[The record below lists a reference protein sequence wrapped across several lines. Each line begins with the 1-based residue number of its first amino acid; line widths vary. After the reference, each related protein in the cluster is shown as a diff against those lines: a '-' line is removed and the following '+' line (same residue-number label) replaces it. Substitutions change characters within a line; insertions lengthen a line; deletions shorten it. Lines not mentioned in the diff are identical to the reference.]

1 MYNDFKYV
9 VTEEDEKEQ
18 LKIKDYLRKKFE
30 FSSRLITKIKKNH
43 GIFLNGNDVPG
54 WVVPVAG
61 EVITVKTPVE
71 KSNFEP
77 DDIPINVIFEDK
89 DLLIIDKQPGVIV
102 HPTQSHPRGT
112 IANGIMKYIKDTGQV
127 FKLRFVNRLDR
138 DTSGLLVLGKNS
150 HCQDKI
156 SKQMKENIVEKKY
169 IALVHGIIPES
180 EGTIDLPIGRPGEV
194 GIKRKVMKDGSPC
207 VTHYRVLEHYFPDDK
222 NPHNPI
228 NRDALDQGI
237 FDNYLKNHEQFLE
250 ENPDKK
256 ELYDY
261 LSQND
266 EPNQVIHHSGF
277 TLVELRL
284 ETGRTH
290 QIRVHLSFMGYPIV
304 GDTLYGTASDVIG
317 RQALHAYSLHLNH
330 PVTEKTLELT
340 APIPNDIENAI
351 KLVSA
356 NKSKY

>member
-1 MYNDFKYV
+1 MYKDFKYV
-9 VTEEDEKEQ
+9 VTLEDEKEQ
-18 LKIKDYLRKKFE
+18 LKIKDYLRKKFK

-43 GIFLNGNDVPG
+43 GIYLNGKDVPG

-77 DDIPINVIFEDK
+77 DDIPISVIFEDQ

-112 IANGIMKYIKDTGQV
+112 IANGIMKYIEDTNQI

-156 SKQMKENIVEKKY
+156 SKQMKEDVVEKRY
-169 IALVHGIIPES
+169 IALVHGIISEE
-180 EGTIDLPIGRPGEV
+180 EGTIDLPIGRPEDV
-194 GIKRKVMKDGSPC
+194 GIKRRVLKNGSPC
-207 VTHYRVLEHYFPDDK
+207 VTHYKVLERYFPDK
-222 NPHNPI
+222 ENPHNPI
-228 NRDALDQGI
+228 DRKELDTKIYEDYQKKHEE
-237 FDNYLKNHEQFLE
+237 FLK

-261 LSQND
+261 LAKND
-266 EPNQVIHHSGF
+266 EPNEIVHSSGF

-290 QIRVHLSFMGYPIV
+290 QIRVHLSFMGYPIA
-304 GDTLYGTASDVIG
+304 GDTLYGTASDIIG
-317 RQALHAYSLHLNH
+317 RQALHAYSLKLNH
-330 PVTEKTLELT
+330 PVTEKPLKLN
-340 APIPNDIENAI
+340 APIPKDIEDAI
-351 KLVSA
+351 EMVKG
-356 NKSKY
+356 KK

>member
-1 MYNDFKYV
+1 MYKNFKYV
-9 VTEEDEKEQ
+9 VTKEDEQEQ

-43 GIFLNGNDVPG
+43 GIFLNGEDVPA

-77 DDIPINVIFEDK
+77 DDIPISVIFEDQ
-89 DLLIIDKQPGVIV
+89 DLLIIDKQPGIIV

-112 IANGIMKYIKDTGQV
+112 IANGIMKYMKDTDQV

-156 SKQMKENIVEKKY
+156 SKQMKENIVEKRY
-169 IALVHGIIPES
+169 IALVHGIITEE
-180 EGTIDLPIGRPGEV
+180 EGTIDLPIGRPGDV
-194 GIKRKVMKDGSPC
+194 GIKRRVMKDGSPC
-207 VTHYRVLEHYFPDDK
+207 VTHYKVLDRYFPDEK

-228 NRDALDQGI
+228 DRDALDTEIYEKYQ
-237 FDNYLKNHEQFLE
+237 KEHEEFLE

-256 ELYDY
+256 ELYDF
-261 LSQND
+261 LAQND
-266 EPNQVIHHSGF
+266 EQNQIVHHSGF

-290 QIRVHLSFMGYPIV
+290 QIRVHLSFMGYPIA
-304 GDTLYGTASDVIG
+304 GDTLYGTASDIIG
-317 RQALHAYSLHLNH
+317 RQALHAYNLKLNH
-330 PVTEKTLELT
+330 PVTEKPMNLE
-340 APIPNDIENAI
+340 APMPKDIADAI
-351 KLVSA
+351 EMVKG
-356 NKSKY
+356 KK

>member
-1 MYNDFKYV
+1 MYTDFKYV
-9 VTEEDEKEQ
+9 VTEEDQREE
-18 LKIKDYLRKKFE
+18 LKIKDYLKKKFG

-43 GIFLNGNDVPG
+43 GIFLNGQDVPA
-54 WVVPVAG
+54 WVVPTAG
-61 EVITVKTPVE
+61 EIITIKTPQE
-71 KSNFEP
+71 TSNFEP

-112 IANGIMKYIKDTGQV
+112 IANGIMKYMQNTKQV

-156 SKQMKENIVEKKY
+156 SKQMKENVVEKKY
-169 IALVHGIIPES
+169 IALVHGIIAEE
-180 EGTIDLPIGRPGEV
+180 EGTIDLPIARPGSV
-194 GIKRKVMKDGSPC
+194 GIKRKVMEDGAPC
-207 VTHYRVLEHYFPDDK
+207 ITHYKVLNRYFPDEK

-228 NRDALDQGI
+228 DRDTLDQNI
-237 FDNYLKNHEQFLE
+237 YDDYLKKHEEFIR

-256 ELYDY
+256 ELYDF

-266 EPNQVIHHSGF
+266 EPNEIIHHSGF

-290 QIRVHLSFMGYPIV
+290 QIRVHLSHMGYPIV
-304 GDTLYGTASDVIG
+304 GDTLYGTASDIIN
-317 RQALHAYSLHLNH
+317 RQALHAYSLALYHPISEEKLILNAQI
-330 PVTEKTLELT
+330 PKDIALAIEK
-340 APIPNDIENAI
+340 
-351 KLVSA
+351 VQC
-356 NKSKY
+356 